1 VPDITIDAEGHT
13 TVGGTPVPP
22 KLVIAHHVA
31 SIIVLMVYGG
41 LFVWYMI
48 YTTLWFV
55 HLPTAAQTPTV
66 TAWIGGSQTM
76 LSGLAGFIFKFYTDA
91 QFGGDRR

>member
-1 VPDITIDAEGHT
+1 MPDITIDAEGHT

-41 LFVWYMI
+41 VFVWFLI
-48 YTTLWFV
+48 YTTLIFV
-55 HLPTAAQTPTV
+55 HLPLAAQTTTFTTWV
-66 TAWIGGSQTM
+66 GGTQTM
-76 LSGLAGFIFKFYTDA
+76 LAGLMGLIFKFYQDA
-91 QFGGDRR
+91 HFGDHR